1 MKTKDA
7 YLSRAPHTL
16 VVRRW
21 NVIAKGGLWVA
32 AALTLTVLVMIIG
45 YILVNGFYTRSVE
58 QDPVTSLADESVV
71 VGGEYP
77 DVEFSVI
84 ASGSLRLPRLS
95 YHDLRDMFSGENGYW
110 GFLTGQ
116 DRTIDAAIWSAQPR
130 FVAGVTDYLLLGE
143 SGLPQTI
150 SRIRSVEALNQ
161 FLDGS
166 SGAVVLVPREITDEL
181 RGVRTV
187 GVRQYSVAIH
197 PSVTD
202 LVDGRRLNSVDESQ
216 IPAILRGELESWDEA
231 TRDGFVS
238 TAPTGIPIRM
248 IQLSQSIGTAERS
261 AQAAFADEEMQNGY
275 RSAASLEQA
284 AQFLRETRG
293 AFALLRSRETV
304 QYDLPVV
311 DVRFVKHSANLRP
324 SFLWEAPSRAGE
336 VGGISTIIL
345 NTLAVI
351 VFVVLIATPIGV
363 AAAIYMVEYAKQGRL
378 LTALRIGTD
387 TLAGVPSII
396 FGLFGLVFFSQ
407 ALGLQTGLLAGSFT
421 LTLMILP
428 TIVRT
433 AEEALLSVPAAYREG
448 SLALGAS
455 KMQTIFR
462 VTLPSAAPGIV
473 TGMILGIGRA
483 IGETA
488 AVLFTMGSNLA
499 LLSSLNSPLR
509 VLSVHLYLLVRETIS
524 IPNAFATATI
534 LVLIVLAVNT
544 ISRRLVSRLNARVT
558 TQ

>member
-1 MKTKDA
+1 MKTKDT
-7 YLSRAPHTL
+7 LLPRTPHTL

-21 NVIAKGGLWVA
+21 NVIAKSGLWVA

-77 DVEFSVI
+77 DVEFSVV
-84 ASGSLRLPRLS
+84 ASGSLRLPHLS

-130 FVAGVTDYLLLGE
+130 FVAGVTDYLLLNE

-150 SRIRSVEALNQ
+150 SRIRSVEALSE
-161 FLDGS
+161 FLDSS
-166 SGAVVLVPREITDEL
+166 SGAVVLVPGEIGDEL

-202 LVDGRRLNSVDESQ
+202 LVDGRRLNSVDEAQ
-216 IPAILRGELESWDEA
+216 IPAILRGELASWDEA
-231 TRDGFVS
+231 TRDGLVS

-248 IQLSQSIGTAERS
+248 IRLSQSIDTAERS
-261 AQAAFADEEMQNGY
+261 AQAAFADEELQSGY
-275 RSAASLEQA
+275 RSAGSVEQA

-293 AFALLRSRETV
+293 AFALLRSREAV

-311 DVRFVKHSANLRP
+311 DVRFVRHSANLRP

-407 ALGLQTGLLAGSFT
+407 ALGLQTGLLAGAFT

-534 LVLIVLAVNT
+534 LVLIVLAFNT
-544 ISRRLVSRLNARVT
+544 ISRRLVKRLNAKVT